1 MKWYETAFR
10 KEYLDVYYRRGED
23 AAAEEAAFAAQAMGL
38 PDHSFVLDVACGGGR
53 HARALEALGHRV
65 VGVDL
70 SRDLLHVA
78 AESTACVRADMRDLP
93 FGPEFDAATSFFT
106 SFGYF
111 DDDGNRA
118 TLDGIAHALRPGG
131 AYLLDFL
138 NAVAVQRH
146 LVPESEEERDGKRFS
161 AKRRIEDGRVL
172 KDVVIEDEGVTLTYT
187 ESVRLYHHHDLVQM
201 MRDAGMNVVATYG
214 DFDGR
219 DFTTDA
225 PRCIVVAQKAWSG

>member
-10 KEYLDVYYRRGED
+10 KEYLDVYYRRDDD
-23 AAAEEAAFAAQAMGL
+23 AAVDEAKFAAQVMGL
-38 PDHSFVLDVACGGGR
+38 PDNSFVLDVACGGGR
-53 HARALEALGHRV
+53 HARALAELGHRV
-65 VGVDL
+65 VGTDL

-78 AESTACVRADMRDLP
+78 AESTACVRSDMRALP
-93 FGPEFDAATSFFT
+93 FPSSFDAAVSFFT

-111 DDDGNRA
+111 DDEGNQA
-118 TLDGIAHALRPGG
+118 TLDGIARAIRPGG

-146 LVPESEEERDGKRFS
+146 LVPESEEDRDGKRFL
-161 AKRRIEDGRVL
+161 ARRRIEDGRVL
-172 KDVVIEDEGVTLTYT
+172 KDVTIEDEGVTLSYT
-187 ESVRLYHHHDLVQM
+187 ESVRLYHHHDLVNM
-201 MRDAGMNVVATYG
+201 LRDAGMNVVATYG
-214 DFDGR
+214 AFDGR